1 MSLVTEARVLLHQFL
16 KTDYKA
22 LRAST
27 PTIEVFFS
35 RAPEFRADLT
45 NESVGNA
52 EDGAAADRVET
63 PAPHL
68 GTIIALPPIGEAVA
82 AGGVCGRIRVLDDEF
97 DLTSEQAGVVI
108 GRRANVGDLVEYG
121 QPLLVLRKA

>member
-27 PTIEVFFS
+27 PTIEIFFS
-35 RAPEFRADLT
+35 RDAAFRADMQEAAVRGT
-45 NESVGNA
+45 DV
-52 EDGAAADRVET
+52 GAAEPIET

-68 GTIIALPPIGEAVA
+68 GTIAALAANGETIA

-97 DLTSEQAGVVI
+97 DLTSEQAGIVI
-108 GRRANVGDLVEYG
+108 DRRADIGDLVEYG
-121 QPLLVLRKA
+121 QPVLVLQKR